1 MRKNKAPDVQ
11 CETAPSG
18 KNQKKYVR
26 YSPLSLVLL
35 GACVFVFA
43 FSLLGMLEQTLLDTT
58 GQAEINKLVGEA
70 FPPLSD
76 GGGGDVLVPSPDG
89 DLGKWQQIAPE
100 EIDTTE
106 LPYLFSPRFDFLKE
120 QNEDTVAW
128 MYWPTTSEVKG
139 LPFNLPVVQSADN
152 DFYLNKSFDRSYSV
166 NGWVYADYRCDMD
179 NLRSNRNTI
188 IYAHAR
194 SYLMFGGLRF
204 LNTKTQWLED
214 GYNHF
219 IYINT
224 PTERTVWQ
232 VFAWYETTTEFNYI
246 DTYFENDQ
254 EYVAFLNT
262 IQSKNTVDAFKSFT
276 FTAEDRILTLSTC
289 KGVNSDARVAMH
301 AVLVKYESE
310 IRGEE
315 ILRDPWSDVP
325 SDPSGGASSEATDDA
340 VTDPEYRPDFSGSQ
354 DTDSTADS
362 VPDPATDSTIN
373 GDGLTTDT
381 GNPTDSE
388 SSSDGGE
395 DATDEGGESDVSD
408 TDTSDSSATDGGDG
422 TPEDSSDATDSE
434 SDASQDPTDSESD
447 VPQGPS
453 DAESDIPQDPS
464 PSESDA
470 SGSGNTSSDGGTPPD
485 APVEPGG
492 P

>member
-1 MRKNKAPDVQ
+1 MREKKAPDVQ
-11 CETAPSG
+11 REAVPSG
-18 KNQKKYVR
+18 ENQKKYVR

-43 FSLLGMLEQTLLDTT
+43 FSLLGLFEQTLLDMT
-58 GQAEINKLVGEA
+58 GQTEINKLVSEA

-76 GGGGDVLVPSPDG
+76 GDDGDALIPSPDG

-100 EIDTTE
+100 DIDTMA

-224 PTERTVWQ
+224 PTERTV
-232 VFAWYETTTEFNYI
+232 
-246 DTYFENDQ
+246 
-254 EYVAFLNT
+254 
-262 IQSKNTVDAFKSFT
+262 
-276 FTAEDRILTLSTC
+276 
-289 KGVNSDARVAMH
+289 
-301 AVLVKYESE
+301 
-310 IRGEE
+310 
-315 ILRDPWSDVP
+315 
-325 SDPSGGASSEATDDA
+325 
-340 VTDPEYRPDFSGSQ
+340 
-354 DTDSTADS
+354 
-362 VPDPATDSTIN
+362 
-373 GDGLTTDT
+373 
-381 GNPTDSE
+381 
-388 SSSDGGE
+388 
-395 DATDEGGESDVSD
+395 
-408 TDTSDSSATDGGDG
+408 
-422 TPEDSSDATDSE
+422 
-434 SDASQDPTDSESD
+434 
-447 VPQGPS
+447 
-453 DAESDIPQDPS
+453 
-464 PSESDA
+464 
-470 SGSGNTSSDGGTPPD
+470 
-485 APVEPGG
+485 
-492 P
+492 